1 MALAPPCSRL
11 CPMPD
16 AAPPHDFFVSYN
28 SADKAWAEWIAWILE
43 DAGHSVIYQGWDFR
57 PGGNFIL
64 DMQRATGCDRTIAVL
79 SEDYLNATYTQ
90 PEWAAALKQ
99 DAESI
104 ERKLIPIRVK
114 PCQPQGLLAPI
125 VYVDLVGKSQ
135 DEAREA
141 VLNALPD
148 RLKPAKEPGFPGL
161 EDKAFPAEPTLST
174 QDLSRSHAKGAMSNP
189 FLPLSGAVE
198 NPAQFFNGEPTLSR
212 IFELLNS
219 GSSVALIGDRNL
231 GKSSIL
237 RAVHRQAPER
247 LHRPRQTVLIN
258 LTRIYSED
266 DFYHALCEAIGVPPC
281 NGRELDRIL
290 SPKRLLL
297 LLDEVERI
305 SQDDFSRRVREQLRG
320 LAEGSDAPLKL
331 VIAAST
337 PLARLFPDSHAEGMV
352 SPFEDVCIEEYLH
365 PWSPEVMRAFI
376 RDRLAATPVT
386 FSDNEI
392 THCLTTSDG
401 KPKQLMRLCNDCF
414 RTKLP

>member
-1 MALAPPCSRL
+1 
-11 CPMPD
+11 MPD
-16 AAPPHDFFVSYN
+16 AAPSHDFFVSYN

-43 DAGHSVIYQGWDFR
+43 ENQYRVKIQAWDFL
-57 PGGNFIL
+57 PGHNFVL
-64 DMQRATGCDRTIAVL
+64 EMDQAAAGCTRTIAVL
-79 SEDYLNATYTQ
+79 SDHYLQAKYTH
-90 PEWAAALKQ
+90 PEWAAAFKQ
-99 DAESI
+99 DPKAQDSI
-104 ERKLIPIRVK
+104 LIPIRVGD
-114 PCQPQGLLAPI
+114 CQPDGLLGQI
-125 VYVDLVGKSQ
+125 NYIDIVGKA
-135 DEAREA
+135 EAEAEDSILEGIAA
-141 VLNALPD
+141 VLKKRAKPD
-148 RLKPAKEPGFPGL
+148 QRPPFPRRAATDQPRSHPTKIDFPGIV
-161 EDKAFPAEPTLST
+161 ST
-174 QDLSRSHAKGAMSNP
+174 PNP
-189 FLPLSGAVE
+189 FIPLTGAVE

-247 LHRPRQTVLIN
+247 LHHPRQTVLIN

-266 DFYHALCEAIGVPPC
+266 DFYTALCEAIGVPPC
-281 NGRELDRIL
+281 NGRALDRAL

-320 LAEGSDAPLKL
+320 LAEGGDAPLKL

-352 SPFEDVCIEEYLH
+352 SPFEDVCIEEYLQ

-376 RDRLAATPVT
+376 RDRLATTPVT

-392 THCLTTSDG
+392 THCLTASAG